1 MFTTTHWSVV
11 LAAGRTNEPQ
21 SAAALEKLCRTY
33 WYPLYAYLRRSGYS
47 EHDAQDLTQ
56 GFFAQL
62 LEDRTIESVQREKG
76 KFRSFLLRR
85 LKYHIAHDRERASA
99 KKRGGG
105 CEVFSLDSL
114 EAEQRYRLE
123 PRDDRTPEKIFE
135 HRWAMT
141 VLDQAL
147 TQLAKEFQE
156 SGKAALFERLR
167 LFLID
172 EKGNRTYRELADEM
186 GISEDAFKKGVQR
199 MRRRYSELLRAE
211 IAQTVSEEAEVEE
224 ELGYLR
230 SVLTT

>member
-1 MFTTTHWSVV
+1 
-11 LAAGRTNEPQ
+11 
-21 SAAALEKLCRTY
+21 
-33 WYPLYAYLRRSGYS
+33 
-47 EHDAQDLTQ
+47 
-56 GFFAQL
+56 
-62 LEDRTIESVQREKG
+62 
-76 KFRSFLLRR
+76 
-85 LKYHIAHDRERASA
+85 
-99 KKRGGG
+99 
-105 CEVFSLDSL
+105 
-114 EAEQRYRLE
+114 
-123 PRDDRTPEKIFE
+123 
-135 HRWAMT
+135 MT

-147 TQLAKEFQE
+147 AQLAKEFQE

-186 GISEDAFKKGVQR
+186 DISEDAFKKGVQR